1 MEKSF
6 VGFGPASTP
15 LPVREQDGA
24 ALARRGQIGAVLRQ
38 LYGLLAG
45 LAGGW
50 AMLYGQ
56 LSPFAL
62 GLVLGLGE
70 DCFAAC
76 GAGAVLALL
85 LRGQG
90 VRTVCLICA
99 VGGAVVAR
107 WLWPR
112 RYLPAAAAGCVLL
125 LGSAFCFRMYIG
137 GDGLLFSG
145 AEAVLAR
152 VRAET
157 VVTCGLSQRDSLT
170 LSSLSEPVVCLQR
183 ALLRPD
189 GGTVEPQEFPLPP
202 DLPAP
207 AEALL
212 PLFGLRLLQMPLT
225 EPPFSW

>member
-1 MEKSF
+1 ME
-6 VGFGPASTP
+6 GIIWHCPALWRP
-15 LPVREQDGA
+15 LLPPR
-24 ALARRGQIGAVLRQ
+24 ALAAESARDLTLRR
-38 LYGLLAG
+38 
-45 LAGGW
+45 W
-50 AMLYGQ
+50 
-56 LSPFAL
+56 S
-62 GLVLGLGE
+62 
-70 DCFAAC
+70 
-76 GAGAVLALL
+76 VLALTE
-85 LRGQG
+85 RG
-90 VRTVCLICA
+90 C
-99 VGGAVVAR
+99 GALERADC
-107 WLWPR
+107 
-112 RYLPAAAAGCVLL
+112 GVLL
-125 LGSAFCFRMYIG
+125 VP
-137 GDGLLFSG
+137 GDR

>member
-1 MEKSF
+1 ME
-6 VGFGPASTP
+6 GIIWHCPALWRP
-15 LPVREQDGA
+15 LLPPR
-24 ALARRGQIGAVLRQ
+24 ALAAESARDLTLRR
-38 LYGLLAG
+38 
-45 LAGGW
+45 W
-50 AMLYGQ
+50 
-56 LSPFAL
+56 S
-62 GLVLGLGE
+62 
-70 DCFAAC
+70 
-76 GAGAVLALL
+76 VLALTE
-85 LRGQG
+85 RGCG
-90 VRTVCLICA
+90 DLERADC
-99 VGGAVVAR
+99 G
-107 WLWPR
+107 
-112 RYLPAAAAGCVLL
+112 VLL
-125 LGSAFCFRMYIG
+125 VP
-137 GDGLLFSG
+137 GDR

-189 GGTVEPQEFPLPP
+189 GGTVEPQEFPLPW

>member
-1 MEKSF
+1 MD
-6 VGFGPASTP
+6 GIIWHCPALWRP
-15 LPVREQDGA
+15 LLPPR
-24 ALARRGQIGAVLRQ
+24 ALAAESARDLTLRR
-38 LYGLLAG
+38 
-45 LAGGW
+45 W
-50 AMLYGQ
+50 
-56 LSPFAL
+56 S
-62 GLVLGLGE
+62 
-70 DCFAAC
+70 
-76 GAGAVLALL
+76 VLALTE
-85 LRGQG
+85 RGCG
-90 VRTVCLICA
+90 DLERADC
-99 VGGAVVAR
+99 G
-107 WLWPR
+107 
-112 RYLPAAAAGCVLL
+112 VLL
-125 LGSAFCFRMYIG
+125 VP
-137 GDGLLFSG
+137 GDR

-152 VRAET
+152 VLAET

>member
-1 MEKSF
+1 ME
-6 VGFGPASTP
+6 GIIWHCPALWRP
-15 LPVREQDGA
+15 LLPPR
-24 ALARRGQIGAVLRQ
+24 ALAAESARDLTLRR
-38 LYGLLAG
+38 
-45 LAGGW
+45 W
-50 AMLYGQ
+50 
-56 LSPFAL
+56 S
-62 GLVLGLGE
+62 
-70 DCFAAC
+70 
-76 GAGAVLALL
+76 VLALTERGCGDLERADCGML
-85 LRGQG
+85 L
-90 VRTVCLICA
+90 V
-99 VGGAVVAR
+99 
-107 WLWPR
+107 P
-112 RYLPAAAAGCVLL
+112 
-125 LGSAFCFRMYIG
+125 
-137 GDGLLFSG
+137 GDR

-189 GGTVEPQEFPLPP
+189 GGTVEPQEFPLPS

>member
-1 MEKSF
+1 ME
-6 VGFGPASTP
+6 GIIWHCPALWRP
-15 LPVREQDGA
+15 LLPPR
-24 ALARRGQIGAVLRQ
+24 ALAAESARDLTLRR
-38 LYGLLAG
+38 
-45 LAGGW
+45 W
-50 AMLYGQ
+50 
-56 LSPFAL
+56 S
-62 GLVLGLGE
+62 
-70 DCFAAC
+70 
-76 GAGAVLALL
+76 VLALTE
-85 LRGQG
+85 RGCG
-90 VRTVCLICA
+90 DLERADC
-99 VGGAVVAR
+99 G
-107 WLWPR
+107 
-112 RYLPAAAAGCVLL
+112 VLL
-125 LGSAFCFRMYIG
+125 VP
-137 GDGLLFSG
+137 GDR

-212 PLFGLRLLQMPLT
+212 PLFGLRLLQMSLT

>member
-1 MEKSF
+1 ME
-6 VGFGPASTP
+6 GIIWHCPALWRP
-15 LPVREQDGA
+15 LLPPR
-24 ALARRGQIGAVLRQ
+24 ALAAESARDLTLRR
-38 LYGLLAG
+38 
-45 LAGGW
+45 W
-50 AMLYGQ
+50 
-56 LSPFAL
+56 S
-62 GLVLGLGE
+62 
-70 DCFAAC
+70 
-76 GAGAVLALL
+76 VLALTE
-85 LRGQG
+85 RGCG
-90 VRTVCLICA
+90 DLERADC
-99 VGGAVVAR
+99 G
-107 WLWPR
+107 
-112 RYLPAAAAGCVLL
+112 VLL
-125 LGSAFCFRMYIG
+125 VP
-137 GDGLLFSG
+137 GDR

-189 GGTVEPQEFPLPP
+189 GGTVEPQEFPLPS

>member
-1 MEKSF
+1 MEGVIF
-6 VGFGPASTP
+6 CCPPAWRKLLPPGVLGAERAEALAEQYWP
-15 LPVREQDGA
+15 LLVLTRRGCGELGDTA
-24 ALARRGQIGAVLRQ
+24 ALCR
-38 LYGLLAG
+38 
-45 LAGGW
+45 
-50 AMLYGQ
+50 
-56 LSPFAL
+56 
-62 GLVLGLGE
+62 
-70 DCFAAC
+70 
-76 GAGAVLALL
+76 
-85 LRGQG
+85 
-90 VRTVCLICA
+90 
-99 VGGAVVAR
+99 
-107 WLWPR
+107 
-112 RYLPAAAAGCVLL
+112 VLL
-125 LGSAFCFRMYIG
+125 VP
-137 GDGLLFSG
+137 GDR

-157 VVTCGLSQRDSLT
+157 VVSCGLSQRDSLT